1 MSALRRV
8 GKGDALI
15 ALAVI
20 ALILAALLPTY
31 RARDFARTVEEAVAD
46 VEALRAA
53 ALRLVSAREEWPDAR
68 PPGRVPAGTTGA
80 FDDDTTMVREAYT
93 LEWRLVDRIQYMEA
107 AGPPP
112 RSGAFFDDDE
122 VPAPEQGQGQAVDPV
137 PDSVAPELV
146 PTVRREGAVVVHSPD
161 ELLLAQLLRRFGPER
176 SFVRDTTWTLIV
188 PRS

>member
-20 ALILAALLPTY
+20 TLILAALLPTY
-31 RARDFARTVEEAVAD
+31 RARAFARIVEEAVTD
-46 VEALRAA
+46 VETIRAV
-53 ALRLVSAREEWPDAR
+53 ALRLVSAGGEWPDAR
-68 PPGRVPAGTTGA
+68 PPGRIPAGATGA
-80 FDDDTTMVREAYT
+80 FDDTTMVREAYT
-93 LEWRLVDRIQYMEA
+93 LEWRLVDRIHYVEA
-107 AGPPP
+107 APAPP

-122 VPAPEQGQGQAVDPV
+122 VPAPEQNQAVDPV

-161 ELLLAQLLRRFGPER
+161 ELLLARLLRRFGPER
-176 SFVRDTTWTLIV
+176 SFVRDTTWTLMV

>member
-8 GKGDALI
+8 GTGDALI
-15 ALAVI
+15 GLAVI
-20 ALILAALLPTY
+20 AVVLAALLPTY
-31 RARDFARTVEEAVAD
+31 RVRAFERTVEEAVTD

-53 ALRLVSAREEWPDAR
+53 ALRVVSASGQWPDAR
-68 PPGRVPAGTTGA
+68 PPGRVPAGATGV
-80 FDDDTTMVREAYT
+80 FDNDTTMARGAYT
-93 LEWRLVDRIQYMEA
+93 LEWRLVDRIQYVESA
-107 AGPPP
+107 SPPR

-122 VPAPEQGQGQAVDPV
+122 VPAPAQSQSVDPV

-146 PTVRREGAVVVHSPD
+146 PVVRTEGALVVHSSD

-176 SFVRDTTWTLIV
+176 SFVRDTTWTLVV